1 MSACLSFEHFYNGG
15 ETSLSLQMLPL
26 DTPASRKEIST
37 PNYKRNRKLMTILA
51 CCMASGNHTLI
62 AFAKSFKIETF
73 RNWVLIECILTYNT
87 KRREKFLNVN
97 APSHSNNMKINIE
110 KI

>member
-1 MSACLSFEHFYNGG
+1 MNAGLSYEQFYNGG

-37 PNYKRNRKLMTILA
+37 PNYKRSRRLMKILA
-51 CCMASGNHTLI
+51 CCMASGNHILI

-73 RNWVLIECILTYNT
+73 RNWLLIEFIPTYSTKKEKIFSILMHLLVLII
-87 KRREKFLNVN
+87 
-97 APSHSNNMKINIE
+97 
-110 KI
+110 